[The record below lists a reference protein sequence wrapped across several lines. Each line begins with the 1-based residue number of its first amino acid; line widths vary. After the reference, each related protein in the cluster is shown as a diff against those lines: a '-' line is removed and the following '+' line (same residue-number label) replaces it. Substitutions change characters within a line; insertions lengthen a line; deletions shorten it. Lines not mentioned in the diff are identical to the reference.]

1 MAAKDNE
8 FDDLNDITNIVTFV
22 ISAIAVGIFVFKFS
36 LSGLDTPALII
47 ISAYLIKNAFSIFV
61 SQQLYSALDY
71 ITPIGSTVVFSVLLF
86 FILEMS

>member
-22 ISAIAVGIFVFKFS
+22 ISAIAVSIFVFKFS

-47 ISAYLIKNAFSIFV
+47 LSAYLIKNAFSIFV
-61 SQQLYSALDY
+61 S
-71 ITPIGSTVVFSVLLF
+71 
-86 FILEMS
+86 